1 MESDEEDLKD
11 KLRANEMKTHGA
23 YEELRKRQEEAKGTS
38 DLNEIKKI
46 DQELKEMDKKIQ
58 ELSTEQTILREKRIE
73 LMQKLNIPCSVRYKY
88 LGNKTCEFFIKT
100 KEDEVSLGE
109 FILSFEEENTGKIS
123 QWHLSSV
130 PEANREDFIE
140 VWNKARVEMIDKEKK
155 AQEENWDRIRKMIDE
170 AFPRGAGKCGITKKV
185 IAIDEEKKKM
195 YKQFYKILSRYFHPD
210 NQETGDANAMEV
222 LNYLK
227 ECLIS

>member
-1 MESDEEDLKD
+1 
-11 KLRANEMKTHGA
+11 
-23 YEELRKRQEEAKGTS
+23 
-38 DLNEIKKI
+38 
-46 DQELKEMDKKIQ
+46 
-58 ELSTEQTILREKRIE
+58 
-73 LMQKLNIPCSVRYKY
+73 
-88 LGNKTCEFFIKT
+88 
-100 KEDEVSLGE
+100 
-109 FILSFEEENTGKIS
+109 
-123 QWHLSSV
+123 
-130 PEANREDFIE
+130 
-140 VWNKARVEMIDKEKK
+140 MIDKEKK

-210 NQETGDANAMEV
+210 NRETGDANAMEV